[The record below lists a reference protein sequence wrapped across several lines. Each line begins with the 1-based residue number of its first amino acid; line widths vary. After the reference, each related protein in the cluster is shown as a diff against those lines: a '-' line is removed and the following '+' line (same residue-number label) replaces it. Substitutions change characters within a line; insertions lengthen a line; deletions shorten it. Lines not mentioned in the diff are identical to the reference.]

1 MESLWQDLRFGARR
15 LRESPGFTLVVVLL
29 LAIGIGANAAIFSL
43 LDQVILRPLPV
54 RAPEELVLLHDPG
67 PVSGMSTSNKN
78 SPSPLSHP
86 MFVDLRGRD
95 RTFAGLLAYYPT
107 DVNLSAAGETEKIS
121 AELVSG
127 SYFEV
132 LGLRPAAG
140 RLLQPGDDT
149 TPAAHPIAVLGYDF
163 WQRRFGGQ
171 SGGERSVIGRTLVLN
186 TQPMTVVGV
195 APAGFRGL
203 EVGRNPDVY
212 VPLMMKAAMTPTWD
226 ELDNRRAFWL
236 TLVGRLRPGASREE
250 AQTALNQTFRQI
262 VAEELE
268 TYPPGRSERF
278 RKEFLAKQLE
288 LQPGARGAS
297 GLREQAA
304 APLWVLMAAAG
315 TVLLITCANVANL
328 LLARAT
334 GRQREM
340 AVRLALGAGRGRL
353 MRQLIVE
360 SLLLAAAGGA
370 AGCLLSVWGGQLLVR
385 ALPEEQRLPI
395 EPDLRLLAFSIAA
408 ALVTALLFGLAPT
421 FQTTRASLLPS
432 LRDGGNSAV
441 GSRQAGRFRSALV
454 AAQLALSLLLL
465 FVTLLFTR
473 TLTNLEE
480 LDPGFDPQQLLTF
493 QVDPS
498 LNGYD
503 ETRKQALFEEA
514 RRRLAAL
521 PGVRAASFLQQP
533 LLSNSV
539 TSSTVEVEGYEAK
552 EDENMNPHFNTVG
565 PSYFTTLGIPLVAG
579 RAFDARD
586 NATAPKVA
594 VVNQTFA
601 RYFYGKADPIGRR
614 FSLGGEDGD
623 RLEIIGVIADA
634 KTASLRDEIAR
645 QVYQPVPQVE
655 DLTAMTFYLR
665 AEGDPAA
672 LGRAVRQTLREV
684 DPTLPVTD
692 LRTLRAQVARATLGE
707 RSLAVLAGLFG
718 GVATLLAVLGLYG
731 VMSYSVARRRREIGV
746 RLALG
751 AQRPRILRLVLGE
764 ALRLC
769 AWGLALGLPAGW
781 AVGRVL
787 RTQLFGVDPG
797 EPWAFLAAVLV
808 LTGATLAAAY
818 APADRAARVD
828 PLSSLKAE

>member
-15 LRESPGFTLVVVLL
+15 LRESPGFTAVVVLL
-29 LAIGIGANAAIFSL
+29 LALGIGANAAIFTL
-43 LDQVILRPLPV
+43 LDQVLLRPLPV

-67 PVSGMSTSNKN
+67 PNSGMATTNKN
-78 SPSPLSHP
+78 SPAPLSHP
-86 MFVDLRGRD
+86 MFLDLRD
-95 RTFAGLLAYYPT
+95 RTGVFAGLLAYYPA

-127 SYFEV
+127 TYFGT

-140 RLLQPGDDT
+140 RLLQPADDT
-149 TPAAHPIAVLGYDF
+149 TPAAHPVAVLGHDF
-163 WQRRFGGQ
+163 WQRRFGGP
-171 SGGERSVIGRTLVLN
+171 SAGDSAVVGRTLVLN

-203 EVGRNPDVY
+203 EVGRTPDIY

-226 ELDNRRAFWL
+226 RLDDRRARWL
-236 TLVGRLRPGASREE
+236 TLVGRLQPGWSRERT
-250 AQTALNQTFRQI
+250 ATALNQTFRQI

-268 TYPPGRSERF
+268 VYPAGYSERF

-288 LQPGARGAS
+288 LHPGARGAS

-353 MRQLIVE
+353 MRQLLVE
-360 SLLLAAAGGA
+360 SVLLAMAGGA
-370 AGCLLSVWGGQLLVR
+370 AGCLLAVWGGQLLVR
-385 ALPEEQRLPI
+385 ALPEEQRLTI
-395 EPDLRLLAFSIAA
+395 QPDLRLLAFACAA

-421 FQTTRASLLPS
+421 LETTRASLLPS
-432 LRDGGNSAV
+432 LRDGGNNAV
-441 GSRQAGRFRSALV
+441 GSRQGGRFRSALV
-454 AAQLALSLLLL
+454 AAQLGLSLLLL

-473 TLTNLEE
+473 SLVNLKE

-493 QVDPS
+493 QIDPS
-498 LNGYD
+498 LNGDD
-503 ETRKQALFEEA
+503 EPRKQALFEQA
-514 RRRLAAL
+514 RQRLAAV
-521 PGVRAASFLQQP
+521 PGVRAVSFLEQP
-533 LLSNSV
+533 LLADSV
-539 TSSTVEVEGYEAK
+539 TSNTIDVEGYEEK
-552 EDENMNPHFNTVG
+552 EEEDVNPHFNTVG
-565 PSYFTTLGIPLVAG
+565 PSYFATLGIPLVAG
-579 RAFDARD
+579 RGFDGRD
-586 NATAPKVA
+586 RLDSPRV
-594 VVNQTFA
+594 VIVNQTFA
-601 RYFYGKADPIGRR
+601 RYFFGNGDPLGRR
-614 FSLGGEDGD
+614 FVMGGDEEVPY
-623 RLEIIGVIADA
+623 EIVGVIADA
-634 KTASLRDEIAR
+634 KSSNLRDEIPR
-645 QVYQPVPQVE
+645 QVYQPVSQVE
-655 DLTAMTFYLR
+655 GLTSMTFYVR
-665 AEGDPAA
+665 AQGDSAA
-672 LGRAVRQTLREV
+672 LGRAVRQTMREV

-692 LRTLRAQVARATLGE
+692 LRTMRAQVSRATLGE

-731 VMSYSVARRRREIGV
+731 VMSYSVARRRRELGV

-781 AVGRVL
+781 AVGRVVQS
-787 RTQLFGVDPG
+787 QLFGVSPG
-797 EPWAFLAAVLV
+797 EPWAFAAAVVL
-808 LTGATLAAAY
+808 LTGSVLAAAY

-828 PLSSLKAE
+828 PLSSLKAD